1 LLLNRPLPGRNVL
14 RALATVP
21 FLVTPSV
28 MALLWKNL
36 FLSPSTGIID
46 WLLHL
51 VGLPAVAWFSS
62 LPLESV
68 IFIVAWEWTP
78 FVMLVILAGLQSI
91 PDEVL
96 EAAKV
101 DGAAAW
107 TTFWRIVI
115 PLLRKPYEI
124 ALLFGTIFIFQ
135 TFGEIYL
142 TTAGGPGL
150 TTNTLPYY
158 TYRTALNSFQIGLAA
173 TLGVIGVITN
183 GVIAQFV
190 AVPMASAYLL
200 PDTISLREAALKEPV
215 SCAVHGMH
223 SLNPRS
229 GDTFLI
235 VGAGTMGLLL
245 LQLALRGG
253 ASRVAMVDVNAQ
265 RLASAEEL
273 GATRTYKDIERAL
286 ADESLGFNCVID
298 ATGVPAVIENAFMAV
313 KRGGKFMVF
322 GVASNEAR
330 ISLSPFRIY
339 NDEIT
344 IVGSMAILFSFQAA
358 LDLISSGVINTE
370 AMLTAALPLQD
381 FPKALDMVRQG

>member
-1 LLLNRPLPGRNVL
+1 MRAVVIDAPGRIRVDNVPDPTP
-14 RALATVP
+14 RPNEV
-21 FLVTPSV
+21 LVRVGACGICGTD
-28 MALLWKNL
+28 LH
-36 FLSPSTGIID
+36 IID
-46 WLLHL
+46 
-51 VGLPAVAWFSS
+51 GDS
-62 LPLESV
+62 PL
-68 IFIVAWEWTP
+68 ARYP
-78 FVMLVILAGLQSI
+78 
-91 PDEVL
+91 
-96 EAAKV
+96 
-101 DGAAAW
+101 
-107 TTFWRIVI
+107 VI
-115 PLLRKPYEI
+115 PGHEFAGEVVALGYDI
-124 ALLFGTIFIFQ
+124 AQSNGN
-135 TFGEIYL
+135 GEANITVGSRVAIDPNLYCGHCDFCRTGHENL
-142 TTAGGPGL
+142 CLNYAALGV
-150 TTNTLPYY
+150 TTNG
-158 TYRTALNSFQIGLAA
+158 A
-173 TLGVIGVITN
+173 
-183 GVIAQFV
+183 IAQCV
-190 AVPMASAYLL
+190 AVPMSSAYLL
-200 PDTISLREAALKEPV
+200 PDTMSVREGALIEPV

-253 ASRVAMVDVNAQ
+253 ASRVAMVDVNMQ

-286 ADESLGFNCVID
+286 ADEPLGFNCVID

-358 LDLISSGVINTE
+358 LDLISSGVINTR
-370 AMLTAALPLQD
+370 AMLTEALPLQD
-381 FPKALDMVRQG
+381 FSRALEMVRKGQGVKTQILPDG

>member
-1 LLLNRPLPGRNVL
+1 MRAVVIDAPGRIRVDNV
-14 RALATVP
+14 P
-21 FLVTPSV
+21 DPTPR
-28 MALLWKNL
+28 
-36 FLSPSTGIID
+36 
-46 WLLHL
+46 
-51 VGLPAVAWFSS
+51 
-62 LPLESV
+62 
-68 IFIVAWEWTP
+68 
-78 FVMLVILAGLQSI
+78 

-96 EAAKV
+96 VRVGACGICGTDLHII
-101 DGAAAW
+101 DGESPLA
-107 TTFWRIVI
+107 RYPVI
-115 PLLRKPYEI
+115 PGHEFAGEVVALGYDI
-124 ALLFGTIFIFQ
+124 AQSNGNREGNITVGSRVAIDPNLYCGHCDLCRTGHENLCLNYAAL
-135 TFGEIYL
+135 GV
-142 TTAGGPGL
+142 
-150 TTNTLPYY
+150 TTNG
-158 TYRTALNSFQIGLAA
+158 A
-173 TLGVIGVITN
+173 
-183 GVIAQFV
+183 IAQYV

-200 PDTISLREAALKEPV
+200 PNSMSLREGALIEPV

-253 ASRVAMVDVNAQ
+253 ASRVAMVDVNMQ

-273 GATRTYKDIERAL
+273 GATRTYNDIERAL

-344 IVGSMAILFSFQAA
+344 IMGSMAILFSFQAA
-358 LDLISSGVINTE
+358 LDLISSGVINTQ
-370 AMLTAALPLQD
+370 AMLTEALPLQD
-381 FPKALDMVRQG
+381 FSRALDMVRKGQGVKTQILPDG

>member
-1 LLLNRPLPGRNVL
+1 M
-14 RALATVP
+14 RAVIIDAP
-21 FLVTPSV
+21 
-28 MALLWKNL
+28 
-36 FLSPSTGIID
+36 GIIRVD
-46 WLLHL
+46 N
-51 VGLPAVAWFSS
+51 VPD
-62 LPLESV
+62 P
-68 IFIVAWEWTP
+68 TP
-78 FVMLVILAGLQSI
+78 R

-96 EAAKV
+96 VRV
-101 DGAAAW
+101 DACGICGTDLHIIDGDSPLA
-107 TTFWRIVI
+107 RYPVI
-115 PLLRKPYEI
+115 PGHEFVGEVVALGYDI
-124 ALLFGTIFIFQ
+124 AQSNGNREGNITVGSRVAIDPNLYCGHCDLCRTGHENLCLNYAAL
-135 TFGEIYL
+135 GV
-142 TTAGGPGL
+142 
-150 TTNTLPYY
+150 TTNG
-158 TYRTALNSFQIGLAA
+158 A
-173 TLGVIGVITN
+173 
-183 GVIAQFV
+183 IAQYV

-200 PDTISLREAALKEPV
+200 PNSMSLREGALIEPV

-253 ASRVAMVDVNAQ
+253 ASRVAMVDVNMQ
-265 RLASAEEL
+265 RLASAEQL
-273 GATRTYKDIERAL
+273 GATRTYGDIQQAL
-286 ADESLGFNCVID
+286 ADEPLGFNCVID

-344 IVGSMAILFSFQAA
+344 IIGSMAVLFSFQPA
-358 LDLISSGVINTE
+358 LDLISSGVINTQ

-381 FPKALDMVRQG
+381 FSRALDMVRQGQGVKTQILPNA

>member
-1 LLLNRPLPGRNVL
+1 MRAVVIDAPGRIRVDNV
-14 RALATVP
+14 P
-21 FLVTPSV
+21 DPTPR
-28 MALLWKNL
+28 
-36 FLSPSTGIID
+36 
-46 WLLHL
+46 
-51 VGLPAVAWFSS
+51 
-62 LPLESV
+62 
-68 IFIVAWEWTP
+68 
-78 FVMLVILAGLQSI
+78 

-96 EAAKV
+96 VRVGACGICGTDLHII
-101 DGAAAW
+101 DGESPLA
-107 TTFWRIVI
+107 RYPVI
-115 PLLRKPYEI
+115 PGHEFAGEVVALGYDI
-124 ALLFGTIFIFQ
+124 AQSNGN
-135 TFGEIYL
+135 GEANITVGSRVAIDPNLYCGHCDL
-142 TTAGGPGL
+142 CRTGHENLCLNYAALGV
-150 TTNTLPYY
+150 TTNG
-158 TYRTALNSFQIGLAA
+158 A
-173 TLGVIGVITN
+173 
-183 GVIAQFV
+183 IAQCV

-200 PDTISLREAALKEPV
+200 PNSMSLREGALIEPV

-253 ASRVAMVDVNAQ
+253 ASRVAMVDVNMQ

-273 GATRTYKDIERAL
+273 GATRTYNDIERAL
-286 ADESLGFNCVID
+286 KDEPLGFNCVID

-358 LDLISSGVINTE
+358 LDLISSGVINTQ
-370 AMLTAALPLQD
+370 AMLTEALPLQD
-381 FPKALDMVRQG
+381 FSRALDMVRKGQGVKTQILPDE